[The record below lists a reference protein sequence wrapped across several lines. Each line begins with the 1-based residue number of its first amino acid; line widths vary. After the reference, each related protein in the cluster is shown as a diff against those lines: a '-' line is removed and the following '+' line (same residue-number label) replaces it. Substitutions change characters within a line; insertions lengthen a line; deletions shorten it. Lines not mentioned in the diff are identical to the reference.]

1 MIFTE
6 CDTRKMEY
14 CVDGDFY
21 SVSTPPSSRDNIR
34 QDLYDI
40 IEQRLRLAL
49 NNVDIHND
57 YFATEII
64 KNMFYQI
71 NDIGKLVDT
80 IVQQDIMR
88 SVGNSVHPRTRS
100 LNELNRSLINE
111 LNIIPGG
118 SDDDYIRV
126 ADEVIHDAIANGM
139 LSADITHFRDRT
151 KRVTIKTPDKTM
163 ARSYDEDDV
172 ISPRMRDVIEQT
184 EQQRNEEQPVT
195 KIKPVKTKKF
205 KIGEHYL
212 IHPMNNKK
220 LRREFVVKKTIYS
233 IKDREVNIVIM
244 KQISGPESTTK
255 FTLSK
260 EDCLKFHLKY
270 EDGLQVCSMELD
282 WKLLKS
288 KK

>member
-21 SVSTPPSSRDNIR
+21 SVSTPPSSKDNIR
-34 QDLYDI
+34 QELYDI

-57 YFATEII
+57 YLAAEII
-64 KNMFYQI
+64 KSMYYQI

-88 SVGNSVHPRTRS
+88 SVANSVHPRTRS
-100 LNELNRSLINE
+100 FINE

-139 LSADITHFRDRT
+139 LSADITHFRDGA

-163 ARSYDEDDV
+163 ARSYWEYDAIDPV
-172 ISPRMRDVIEQT
+172 IVQGAEQT
-184 EQQRNEEQPVT
+184 SKVEKVT
-195 KIKPVKTKKF
+195 KVKPVKTKKF

-233 IKDREVNIVIM
+233 IKDKEVNIVIM

-270 EDGLQVCSMELD
+270 EEGLQVCSMELD

>member
-6 CDTRKMEY
+6 CDTRKMDEY
-14 CVDGDFY
+14 VDGDFY
-21 SVSTPPSSRDNIR
+21 SVSTPPSSKDNIR
-34 QDLYDI
+34 QELYDI

-57 YFATEII
+57 YFAAEII
-64 KNMFYQI
+64 KSMYNQI

-80 IVQQDIMR
+80 IFQQDIMR
-88 SVGNSVHPRTRS
+88 SVANSVHPRTRS
-100 LNELNRSLINE
+100 FINE
-111 LNIIPGG
+111 LNIIPGV
-118 SDDDYIRV
+118 SDDDHIRV

-139 LSADITHFRDRT
+139 LSADITHFRDGT

-163 ARSYDEDDV
+163 ARSYGKNDV
-172 ISPRMRDVIEQT
+172 ISPRMREVIEQT
-184 EQQRNEEQPVT
+184 EQQRSGKQPVT
-195 KIKPVKTKKF
+195 TVKPVKTKKF

-282 WKLLKS
+282 WKPLKN

>member
-34 QDLYDI
+34 QELYDI

-49 NNVDIHND
+49 NNVDINND
-57 YFATEII
+57 YFAAEII
-64 KNMFYQI
+64 KSMYYQI
-71 NDIGKLVDT
+71 NNIEKLVDT
-80 IVQQDIMR
+80 IVQRDVMR
-88 SVGNSVHPRTRS
+88 NVANSVNPKTRS
-100 LNELNRSLINE
+100 FINE

-118 SDDDYIRV
+118 NDDDYIRV
-126 ADEVIHDAIANGM
+126 ADEVIRDAIANGM
-139 LSADITHFRDRT
+139 LSADITHFRDGT
-151 KRVTIKTPDKTM
+151 KRVTINTPDRTMSKT
-163 ARSYDEDDV
+163 V
-172 ISPRMRDVIEQT
+172 GKIEEYYAAQT
-184 EQQRNEEQPVT
+184 IQSSEEKPVT
-195 KIKPVKTKKF
+195 GVKPVKTKKF

-233 IKDREVNIVIM
+233 IKDKEVNIVIM

-270 EDGLQVCSMELD
+270 EEGLQVCSMELD
-282 WKLLKS
+282 WKLLKN

>member
-21 SVSTPPSSRDNIR
+21 SVSTSPSSRDNTR
-34 QDLYDI
+34 QELYDI

-49 NNVDIHND
+49 NNVVIHDD
-57 YFATEII
+57 YFAAEII
-64 KNMFYQI
+64 KSMYYQI

-88 SVGNSVHPRTRS
+88 NVANSVHPRTRS
-100 LNELNRSLINE
+100 FINE

-126 ADEVIHDAIANGM
+126 ADEIIHDAIENGM
-139 LSADITHFRDRT
+139 LSADITHFRDGT
-151 KRVTIKTPDKTM
+151 KQVTIKAPDKTM
-163 ARSYDEDDV
+163 ARSYGENDAIDPV
-172 ISPRMRDVIEQT
+172 IVQGAEQT
-184 EQQRNEEQPVT
+184 SKVEEVT
-195 KIKPVKTKKF
+195 RVKPVKTKKF

-270 EDGLQVCSMELD
+270 EDGLQVCSMEMD